1 VGRLEIVQVRL
12 ADGLAEPLPKGS
24 ALLSTLVRADGHT
37 VVPEDL
43 EGLRAGESVEV
54 YLR

>member
-1 VGRLEIVQVRL
+1 
-12 ADGLAEPLPKGS
+12 LPKGS
-24 ALLSTLVRADGHT
+24 ALLSTLVHADGQM
-37 VVPEDL
+37 VIPEDI